1 MYNFLEQAQVAA
13 DRQNW
18 PLLVE
23 CLQQVT
29 ATGGQAAG
37 TTHFRA
43 SCQFSNTSLG
53 MG

>member
-1 MYNFLEQAQVAA
+1 MSNILEQAQAAA

-29 ATGGQAAG
+29 ANGSQQPEK
-37 TTHFRA
+37 HI
-43 SCQFSNTSLG
+43 
-53 MG
+53 